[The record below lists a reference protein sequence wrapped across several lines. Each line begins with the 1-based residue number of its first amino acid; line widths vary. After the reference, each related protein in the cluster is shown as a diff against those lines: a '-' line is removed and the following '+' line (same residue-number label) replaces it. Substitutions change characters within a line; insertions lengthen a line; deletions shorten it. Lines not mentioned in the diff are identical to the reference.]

1 MINMISGLPGAKSI
15 LYISNG
21 LPMVPGLDLYHVMAH
36 TYKEPSLITEAT
48 RFAQYREFDSL
59 VAAANSHGVT
69 LYAIGAGG
77 VHAIGMGDGQHT
89 TSQETMASHIGHDNY
104 LNSLRFMADG
114 TGGTAIVNTYDIRP
128 GLERIEQD
136 FYTYYSLGYTLRTSG
151 HDMVHKIKVEIPEHP
166 EYRVRYRRRFVEKSL
181 ENQVHDRVITGLMFP
196 IDENPM
202 RIQCHVGVPAPAGED
217 RWTVPFELSFPIPSV
232 ALVPEG
238 DDYVGRVTLFL
249 AVRDFK
255 GKKSDM
261 IRQEHEVRIPSA
273 FYDDA
278 LRKDFTISATMLME
292 EGDYRVAV
300 AMLDRLT
307 RQASY
312 QTLSTGVGR

>member
-1 MINMISGLPGAKSI
+1 
-15 LYISNG
+15 
-21 LPMVPGLDLYHVMAH
+21 
-36 TYKEPSLITEAT
+36 
-48 RFAQYREFDSL
+48 
-59 VAAANSHGVT
+59 
-69 LYAIGAGG
+69 
-77 VHAIGMGDGQHT
+77 
-89 TSQETMASHIGHDNY
+89 
-104 LNSLRFMADG
+104 
-114 TGGTAIVNTYDIRP
+114 
-128 GLERIEQD
+128 
-136 FYTYYSLGYTLRTSG
+136 
-151 HDMVHKIKVEIPEHP
+151 
-166 EYRVRYRRRFVEKSL
+166 VEKSL

-202 RIQCHVGVPAPAGED
+202 HIQCHVGDPAPTGEG

-232 ALVPEG
+232 ALIPEG

-273 FYDDA
+273 SYDDA
-278 LRKDFTISATMLME
+278 LRKDLTISATLLME

-307 RQASY
+307 QQASY
-312 QTLSTGVGR
+312 QTLSTAVGR